1 MLIIQQ
7 CSVSLKI
14 VHQSAETLAVLHA
27 GADVLFVG
35 KGADVGVT
43 VSPIRINSLKEFG
56 SLETVGERLL
66 GTERAKAR
74 PCPELAAQGASFTML
89 LQLWRAVLQ

>member
-1 MLIIQQ
+1 MLH
-7 CSVSLKI
+7 VSCLNYEGNAACPGIARHAK
-14 VHQSAETLAVLHA
+14 SSSRAFWACA

-56 SLETVGERLL
+56 NLETVGEKLL
-66 GTERAKAR
+66 GTEKAKVR
-74 PCPELAAQGASFTML
+74 P
-89 LQLWRAVLQ
+89 

>member
-1 MLIIQQ
+1 MLY
-7 CSVSLKI
+7 VSCRDSEGNAACPGMASHTRSSSKAFW
-14 VHQSAETLAVLHA
+14 SCA

-56 SLETVGERLL
+56 NLETVGEKLL
-66 GTERAKAR
+66 GTEKAKVR
-74 PCPELAAQGASFTML
+74 P
-89 LQLWRAVLQ
+89 